1 MRRYPAVPMNELDP
15 AELEPG
21 NVLNFWDARAY
32 LEYYYAHARV
42 PDDEAEMFRF
52 FARGLADI
60 GRHFEAGIELGC
72 GPVLHRAAQVV
83 PWVERLDMADINDD
97 NLEEIR
103 RWLRGDPGAFDWSV
117 YLGGENGALDAE
129 DRRGTLAEREALM
142 RARIRPVRCN
152 LRAAMPLGAPV
163 AYPLVSS
170 YYSIEWVIPTIAGWR
185 ATMGRVA
192 SLVSPGGWLLL
203 AGVHATDYCMVNGQR
218 GVCAHV
224 TQADLRRLLGEL
236 GFDPATLRITVT
248 PGLRPAESGIQ
259 GTFMAYAQRG
269 CDA

>member
-1 MRRYPAVPMNELDP
+1 MNELDP

-21 NVLNFWDARAY
+21 NVLNFWDAREY
-32 LEYYYAHARV
+32 LEYYYAHRDV

-52 FARGLADI
+52 FVRGLADI

-83 PWVERLDMADINDD
+83 PWVDRLDMADIQDE

-117 YLGGENGALDAE
+117 YLGGDNGLLDIE
-129 DRRGTLAEREALM
+129 GRRSSLAEREALM

-152 LRAAMPLGAPV
+152 LRTDQPLGTPV
-163 AYPLVSS
+163 QYPLVSS
-170 YYSIEWVIPTIAGWR
+170 YYSLEWVIPTMAGWQQTMRR
-185 ATMGRVA
+185 AT
-192 SLVSPGGWLLL
+192 SLVAPGGWLLL
-203 AGVHATDYCMVNGQR
+203 AGVHATDHCIVNGQR

-224 TQADLRRLLGEL
+224 TEVDLRRLLGEL
-236 GFDPATLRITVT
+236 GFDVATLHITVT
-248 PGLRPAESGIQ
+248 PGLRPEESGIQ
-259 GTFMAYAQRG
+259 GTFMAYAQR
-269 CDA
+269 CTDA